1 MDTIYKIEHI
11 EGKNLGCV
19 ALIEIKK
26 GTLILQEKPQVIEN
40 GSKPSL
46 IYLLN
51 SYNQM
56 NDATQKEFLKLYN
69 RFKDLNEMNEE
80 DKENVKQEMEWLQ
93 QNLNFDHKVL
103 QRIQDIYGI
112 YATNTFEQGVGIQA
126 SRFNHSCRSNAE
138 EFWNEKYGATEIRS
152 VSKINAGEEI
162 TINYRTSE
170 ISMKCYKTRQSFLFS
185 NWGFQC
191 KCDLC
196 EEEKANCEDAKYI
209 KFEELKKLQQK
220 SSEKSRQI
228 DSETETDEFEMI
240 FQLERTKKEV
250 DYYKEMYKIA
260 KEKKASRIFILKT
273 LLNQAFETAARGYL
287 SAQNLDKIKESND
300 FKMDCA
306 NFARVGEQLSKVVYG
321 CTYNGWAERKLDF
334 EKWINT
340 KLVNKLN
347 NLKGAASVSNGLQ
360 HEPKTNG
367 KIISSSTKNSD
378 FKNSDQ
384 NSNQNSDQLNEN
396 EEQ

>member
-1 MDTIYKIEHI
+1 MF
-11 EGKNLGCV
+11 
-19 ALIEIKK
+19 
-26 GTLILQEKPQVIEN
+26 
-40 GSKPSL
+40 SL
-46 IYLLN
+46 I
-51 SYNQM
+51 
-56 NDATQKEFLKLYN
+56 KEIIKI
-69 RFKDLNEMNEE
+69 
-80 DKENVKQEMEWLQ
+80 
-93 QNLNFDHKVL
+93 
-103 QRIQDIYGI
+103 RICSFVFGNPCCDQDIKSFY
-112 YATNTFEQGVGIQA
+112 F
-126 SRFNHSCRSNAE
+126 F
-138 EFWNEKYGATEIRS
+138 
-152 VSKINAGEEI
+152 
-162 TINYRTSE
+162 
-170 ISMKCYKTRQSFLFS
+170 RQSFLFS
-185 NWGFQC
+185 NWGFHC

-196 EEEKANCEDAKYI
+196 EEEKANCEDAKYK

-300 FKMDCA
+300 FKIDCA

-340 KLVNKLN
+340 KLVSKS
-347 NLKGAASVSNGLQ
+347 AV
-360 HEPKTNG
+360 T
-367 KIISSSTKNSD
+367 
-378 FKNSDQ
+378 
-384 NSNQNSDQLNEN
+384 QLHT
-396 EEQ
+396 